1 MTQDLTQKAR
11 DNMHKPGY
19 KNSALYARIVK
30 IRKSLEEIEDMVE
43 QEARKELIS

>member
-30 IRKSLEEIEDMVE
+30 IRKTLEEIEDMVE

>member
-43 QEARKELIS
+43 QEARKELID

>member
-30 IRKSLEEIEDMVE
+30 IRRSLEEIEDMVE